1 MASLVKGGRDD
12 SITEL
17 AGSCHSRGEVVRSG
31 VERPGAASKVAGA
44 PELELI
50 YDEYFDFVWRSLQ
63 RLGTRPSSLDDAL
76 QDVFIVVHRR
86 LSQFEGR
93 STLKTWLFGICMRVA
108 RDYARRGKRLLLA
121 LEADADVVDLGAP
134 DPLEQAA
141 RSEAVEFLYAQ
152 LAQLDEDKRA
162 VFILAELEDM
172 SCGEIALA
180 VDANV
185 NTVMS
190 RLKAARAAF
199 EAAVRRHQARDRYK
213 LEGAR

>member
-1 MASLVKGGRDD
+1 MASLVKGGPDD
-12 SITEL
+12 SITES
-17 AGSCHSRGEVVRSG
+17 ARSHHSIGEVVRSG
-31 VERPGAASKVAGA
+31 VERPGAPPQVPARL
-44 PELELI
+44 ELELV

-63 RLGTRPSSLDDAL
+63 RLGTGPSSLDDAL

-86 LSQFEGR
+86 LGDFEGR

-108 RDYARRGKRLLLA
+108 GDYARRGKQLRLA
-121 LEADADVVDLGAP
+121 PEGDADVVDLGAG

-152 LAQLDEDKRA
+152 LAELDEDKRA

-172 SCGEIALA
+172 SCAEIAVA
-180 VDANV
+180 VGANV
-185 NTVMS
+185 NTVTS

-199 EAAVRRHQARDRYK
+199 EAAVRRHHARDRHK
-213 LEGAR
+213 LGSAR